1 MKVESKHGT
10 KIPKYAVGA
19 ALLAA
24 ATLISGC
31 DGDWKK
37 EPRNDSDDDNDDY
50 VVEYMGDTT
59 VCEDYWDDDNDTDT
73 STDTEIESSVE
84 TTFGWSTVDGVVSNA
99 YGLKSE
105 QYNLF
110 MKKIDEVEASEP
122 GAYKYAIGAS
132 KDRKTETYSFVLMTV
147 KGVYTTCYAVVDG
160 ELVKLDSTP
169 GELKVSTQG
178 ALSYEDIK
186 RLPCL
191 VDTWYLLHN
200 EVTETGISENLYT
213 PIVDSIEDGEYY
225 GEIIGISED
234 GTRLLLKLG
243 KPVILDYEYIDK
255 EVAPF
260 AEIGFKDFIKTV
272 DKVEAEDKGLGIVIT
287 SPTYDYGMDFAVY
300 RYHSIRGYTN
310 KGYIYYD
317 YTYWADDYV
326 IIELPLADDCKV
338 FNYGEY
344 YNRNKEI
351 GPDWDENGDSMT
363 GTLYYK
369 KIVNANG
376 TYPYDSGWITIPPLL
391 RVKYRSEAEVESI
404 IISDGQ
410 VKEIEMSASAY

>member
-37 EPRNDSDDDNDDY
+37 GPRNDSDDDNDDY

-73 STDTEIESSVE
+73 GTDTEIESSVE

-160 ELVKLDSTP
+160 ELVKLDSNP
-169 GELKVSTQG
+169 GELNVSTQG

-186 RLPCL
+186 KLPCL
-191 VDTWYLLHN
+191 VDTWYLLHD
-200 EVTETGISENLYT
+200 EITETGISETCLT
-213 PIVDSIEDGEYY
+213 PFVDTIEDGEYY
-225 GEIIGISED
+225 GEIIGFSED
-234 GTRLLLKLG
+234 GTRVLLKIG
-243 KPVILDYEYIDK
+243 KPVILDYDYIED

-272 DKVEAEDKGLGIVIT
+272 DKVEIEDRGFGILIT
-287 SPTYDYGMDFAVY
+287 SPTYDFGTEFVVH
-300 RYHSIRGYTN
+300 RYYTIRGRTN
-310 KGYIYYD
+310 KGYVYYD
-317 YTYWADDYV
+317 YKYWAEDYV
-326 IIELPLADDCKV
+326 IIELPLAEDCKV

-344 YNRNKEI
+344 YNRNKDLAS
-351 GPDWDENGDSMT
+351 DWDENGDPMT
-363 GTLYYK
+363 KTLYFNHLITNK
-369 KIVNANG
+369 SS
-376 TYPYDSGWITIPPLL
+376 YPYDSGWITIPPFL
-391 RVKYRSEAEVESI
+391 RVRYRSEARVDSI

-410 VKEIEMSASAY
+410 VKELEMSAHVP

>member
-1 MKVESKHGT
+1 MKIESKHGT

-24 ATLISGC
+24 TTLIGAC
-31 DGDWKK
+31 DGDYWKK
-37 EPRNDSDDDNDDY
+37 PVHDNNDDHI
-50 VVEYMGDTT
+50 VEYMGDTT
-59 VCEDYWDDDNDTDT
+59 VCEDYWDDPVVNSDVDDKDPEPTDT
-73 STDTEIESSVE
+73 SA
-84 TTFGWSTVDGVVSNA
+84 FGWSSVDGAVSNA
-99 YGLKSE
+99 YGMRSE

-110 MKKIDEVEASEP
+110 MKKIDEVEESEP

-132 KDRKTETYSFVLMTV
+132 KDRSTDTYFFVLMTV
-147 KGVYTTCYAVVDG
+147 KGVYTTCYAVSNG
-160 ELVKLDSTP
+160 ELVKLDSNP
-169 GELKVSTQG
+169 GELNVSTQG
-178 ALSYEDIK
+178 ARSYEDIK
-186 RLPCL
+186 KLPCL
-191 VDTWYLLHN
+191 VDTWYLLHD

-234 GTRLLLKLG
+234 GTRVLLKIG
-243 KPVILDYEYIDK
+243 KPVILDYDYIDK

-260 AEIGFKDFIKTV
+260 GEIGFKDFIKTV
-272 DKVEAEDKGLGIVIT
+272 EKVEIEDKGFGILIT
-287 SPTYDYGMDFAVY
+287 SPAYDFGTEFIVH

-326 IIELPLADDCKV
+326 IIELPLAEDCKV

-344 YNRNKEI
+344 YNSEKELAS
-351 GPDWDENGDSMT
+351 DWDENGDPMIR
-363 GTLYYK
+363 TLYFNHLITDK
-369 KIVNANG
+369 ES
-376 TYPYDSGWITIPPLL
+376 YPHDSGWITIPPFL
-391 RVKYRSEAEVESI
+391 RVHYRSEAQVDSI

-410 VKEIEMSASAY
+410 VKEIEMSAR